1 MDDSCI
7 AELSTLCPHMLPAS
21 RRAVSRD
28 IRRNNSD
35 VTGNI
40 LQPAY
45 WKSYNILKIMGASIK
60 NYGRRKIFSQ
70 RDRR

>member
-1 MDDSCI
+1 
-7 AELSTLCPHMLPAS
+7 MLPAS
-21 RRAVSRD
+21 RGAVSRGGWQY
-28 IRRNNSD
+28 NSD

-45 WKSYNILKIMGASIK
+45 RKSYNILKIMGASIK